1 MKVFAH
7 NFDPSSNSGPN
18 KFSRQLFM
26 NLMQDE
32 KYSMTSQQEEADVEF
47 CLIQQSVHKKKP
59 MLLRLDGIYF
69 NSEQDFK
76 QQNAPI
82 NFAYENADTVVFQ
95 SEFNKA
101 LTEHWFGEHKN
112 NHVIHNAYFGERIK
126 DETFRIQLGD
136 REIWSC
142 ASSWRPHKRLIDNV
156 RYFLKWAPES
166 SVFMIAGLG
175 YTKEEKS
182 KIQLLLSE
190 NNFKDKKIIMLG
202 DLNYCELRQ
211 LYDASSTFVHLAY
224 LDHCPN
230 VVVDA
235 YAHGCQIICTDS
247 GGTNEISWS
256 CKLVAEKHWDFSPI
270 PLYNPPELD
279 LENII
284 DQHFSH
290 PPNIEKL
297 AENCLEKYKKAFEQ
311 IQQ

>member
-32 KYSMTSQQEEADVEF
+32 KYSMTSQQAEADVEF

-76 QQNAPI
+76 QQNTPI

-166 SVFMIAGLG
+166 SVFMIAGSG
-175 YTKEEKS
+175 YTEEETS

-202 DLNYCELRQ
+202 DLNYYDLRQ
-211 LYDASSTFVHLAY
+211 LYDASTTFVHLAY

-247 GGTNEISWS
+247 GGTNEVSWS
-256 CKLVAEKHWDFSPI
+256 CKLVAEKPWDFSPI
-270 PLYNPPELD
+270 PLYKPPELD

-284 DQHFSH
+284 DQHISH
-290 PPNIEKL
+290 TPNIEKL
-297 AENCLEKYKKAFEQ
+297 AENCLEKYKKAFESM
-311 IQQ
+311 I